1 MDAKAPHDDR
11 GAACGLQPRAG
22 AACQSGGRLALV
34 ERSRASALLLRAD
47 SDRWPEGR
55 NGRTPTLRSSPMERP
70 QSTLSCRCRSRPRT
84 SQVGGEPTNRG
95 RAGNSRN
102 RPETGHSAL
111 RVPPHHHPKRPYA
124 KRSSSACAS
133 AISGISGVGE
143 KPSSAGARTAWAS
156 FGRPVDW

>member
-1 MDAKAPHDDR
+1 MLSSTP
-11 GAACGLQPRAG
+11 
-22 AACQSGGRLALV
+22 SGTFGPPMSVLTRIV
-34 ERSRASALLLRAD
+34 RFASA
-47 SDRWPEGR
+47 S
-55 NGRTPTLRSSPMERP
+55 TPSSAM
-70 QSTLSCRCRSRPRT
+70 
-84 SQVGGEPTNRG
+84 GGERAYRR